1 MISRRDITPIN
12 IYTSKSPKSIGG
24 PPDIAIQ
31 DRLEV
36 KFDKISSFYGETI
49 YRFLY
54 AVYDLEASE
63 EIYKI
68 KLSYS
73 VDIASVTDKYDI
85 YFLQNLSINFFYLTT
100 WRKNY
105 VVELYDEFGY
115 NTKNNKHVSEQIEKK
130 GRELELFTRLSSE
143 DFFPIGL
150 EISLNGPTERIYK
163 LPIIVQFKSYAV

>member
-1 MISRRDITPIN
+1 MISRRDVTPIS
-12 IYTSKSPKSIGG
+12 IYTSKSPKSTGG
-24 PPDIAIQ
+24 PPNIVIQ

-36 KFDKISSFYGETI
+36 EFGKISSFYGETI

-54 AVYDLEASE
+54 AVYDLETSE

-68 KLSYS
+68 RLSYS
-73 VDIASVTDKYDI
+73 VNIASVADKYDI
-85 YFLQNLSINFFYLTT
+85 YFLQNLSINFFYLTP

-105 VVELYDEFGY
+105 IVELYDEFGY
-115 NTKNNKHVSEQIEKK
+115 NTKTNKHVSEQIEKK
-130 GRELELFTRLSSE
+130 EGELELFTRLSSG

-150 EISLNGPTERIYK
+150 EISLKGPTERIYK

>member
-1 MISRRDITPIN
+1 MISRRDVTPIN
-12 IYTSKSPKSIGG
+12 IYTSKSPKSTGG
-24 PPDIAIQ
+24 PPDLVIQ
-31 DRLEV
+31 DRLEIE
-36 KFDKISSFYGETI
+36 FDKISSFYGEKI

-54 AVYDLEASE
+54 AVYDLETSE

-73 VDIASVTDKYDI
+73 VDIASISDRYDI
-85 YFLQNLSINFFYLTT
+85 YFLQNLSINFFYLVS

-105 VVELYDEFGY
+105 IVELYDEFGY
-115 NTKNNKHVSEQIEKK
+115 NTKTNKHIHEQIAKS
-130 GRELELFTRLSSE
+130 GVELELFTRLSSG
-143 DFFPIGL
+143 DFFPIGI

>member
-12 IYTSKSPKSIGG
+12 IYTSKSPKSTGG
-24 PPDIAIQ
+24 PPDIVIQ

-36 KFDKISSFYGETI
+36 EFDKISSFYGETI
-49 YRFLY
+49 YRFIY

-63 EIYKI
+63 EIYKV

-73 VDIASVTDKYDI
+73 VDIASVYDKYDI
-85 YFLQNLSINFFYLTT
+85 YFLQNLSINFFYLTH

-115 NTKNNKHVSEQIEKK
+115 NIKTNKHVSEQIEKK
-130 GRELELFTRLSSE
+130 GRELELFARLFKE

-150 EISLNGPTERIYK
+150 EISLSGPTERIYK
-163 LPIIVQFKSYAV
+163 LPIIVEFKSYAV

>member
-1 MISRRDITPIN
+1 MINRRDVTPIN
-12 IYTSKSPKSIGG
+12 IYTSKSPKSTGG
-24 PPDIAIQ
+24 PPDLFIQ
-31 DRLEV
+31 DRLEI
-36 KFDKISSFYGETI
+36 KFDKISSFYGEKI

-54 AVYDLEASE
+54 AVYDLETSE

-73 VDIASVTDKYDI
+73 VDVVSIYDKYDI
-85 YFLQNLSINFFYLTT
+85 YFLQNLSINFFYLVS

-105 VVELYDEFGY
+105 IVELYDEFGY
-115 NTKNNKHVSEQIEKK
+115 NTKTNKHISEQIAKS
-130 GRELELFTRLSSE
+130 GAELELFTRLSSG
-143 DFFPIGL
+143 DFFPIGI